1 MARIFVPLLPSRDA
15 SHRKAEAVME
25 PSSLIRLE
33 DASYR
38 KTEVKHRASTLE
50 SGTSSFIFMGLKC
63 KFAWITHDFCIFPDK
78 SLVVKKVLVTL

>member
-1 MARIFVPLLPSRDA
+1 
-15 SHRKAEAVME
+15 ME

-78 SLVVKKVLVTL
+78 SLVVKKVFVTLQEFSAFLCIKAVWGIEEKQGYE